1 MSSESKIIIL
11 YPRTYNQRGVE
22 SLHSVEGLTH
32 DGRLVN
38 IKLRVQGSVRM
49 AEATPSISRFAKR
62 DIRES
67 KLSCLASEDNGPNNP
82 SGILV
87 FTDCE
92 EDTNNRKSVVSY
104 ISRWAQILRS
114 GHNAGA
120 YGSSGDLPFIGL
132 GRLFIDKE
140 TKKIKEARESIQFLE
155 TSKPDEWEDAVQR
168 NEAVIN
174 DHKSFD
180 FYFLGY
186 LYDKEQLF
194 DKGDEESML
203 SFMNEKL
210 GEHEN
215 TPEIGFMMRV
225 ELPSGHVVHEIHN
238 EIFPIY
244 QKVYMRYQHAAEMF
258 QHFRN
263 LNPDLD
269 GFGEFKYR
277 VMPIVR
283 FAGKKVFKDGI
294 RSQSDFL
301 KLEETYFI
309 NGEPRIFP
317 VAVKID
323 RLENKERLLNKIHLL
338 GPSVGSPLQ
347 LSQSGVASL
356 DVRNANEKVAD
367 KQVEAVSSGLSIT
380 ANPGFA
386 QWYKPK
392 PIEIKSLVGVDERFF
407 PPHSS
412 ETDNSVAEASKDTD
426 HQEST
431 ALLLAGPH
439 VLTDNIYDT
448 EIVVNS
454 DLSGGDKQDNL
465 TIHHK
470 DNPLYIV
477 DQADYKEGDQGSQQN
492 RSQINETMGNDTLE
506 DDDLDKLFSESEDYD
521 DPIESDDLENGETLF
536 GRETEISF
544 DKIKLDPLMEEAILT
559 IDKIDGDCMPKEE
572 FQSATADV
580 VDAMNEAVSSEI
592 LSPWLDDEELIAKLD
607 EAPDAYSEETE
618 ADQPTTLPSEGAL
631 IVTSGGDECL
641 AENKTGVALKSE
653 KPPKKGGLADF
664 IKKRGLL

>member
-38 IKLRVQGSVRM
+38 IKLRVQGNVRM

-356 DVRNANEKVAD
+356 DVRNANEEVAD

-392 PIEIKSLVGVDERFF
+392 PVEIKSLDGMDERFLST
-407 PPHSS
+407 PSS
-412 ETDNSVAEASKDTD
+412 EAGSPVDEESKKTDR
-426 HQEST
+426 QESAT
-431 ALLLAGPH
+431 LLSESAY
-439 VLTDNIYDT
+439 VLTDNIFDT
-448 EIVVNS
+448 EIAVNA
-454 DLSGGDKQDNL
+454 DLHGGVEQDNL
-465 TIHHK
+465 IIHHK
-470 DNPLYIV
+470 EHPLSII
-477 DQADYKEGDQGSQQN
+477 DQADYKDGVHDQQQKGSL
-492 RSQINETMGNDTLE
+492 INESMGNVTL
-506 DDDLDKLFSESEDYD
+506 DDDLDKLFSESDDYE
-521 DPIESDDLENGETLF
+521 DPIESDDMEDGETLF
-536 GRETEISF
+536 GRESDISF
-544 DKIKLDPLMEEAILT
+544 DKIKLDPFMEEAILT
-559 IDKIDGDCMPKEE
+559 IDKGDGDCISKEE
-572 FQSATADV
+572 FQTDTADV
-580 VDAMNEAVSSEI
+580 VDAMDEAVSGEI

-618 ADQPTTLPSEGAL
+618 ADQPTTSPSEADN
-631 IVTSGGDECL
+631 IVTSSGDVSLSED
-641 AENKTGVALKSE
+641 KTEVALKSE